1 MAAPLHVLIYEP
13 YPWGQVS
20 GNLQTLTFMLKH
32 VSREAVRFTLMVP
45 FDGGFLDLAKEYE
58 VETVEFPPP
67 DRVNQYGGA
76 ALRGGVVGRLRTVRE
91 LIAYNFQIRRY
102 LKDNAVDVV
111 YANSVRTAVTV
122 GLGAR
127 LAGVPMHLYIK
138 GELDNP
144 VIDHVA
150 LPMATRITFFSEQN
164 RDDRY
169 PMLIRMLSDRID
181 ILPPGLDPD
190 VLMAAEHASDID
202 DLGVRGEKIA
212 YVGQVFPAKGVHFL
226 LEAFGKIAPR
236 FPEAQLVLIGDPMI
250 DAYRDYPD
258 QLKQRAEELGV
269 SDRVHFPGWRRDVLQ
284 LLRSMDILVHP
295 TLAEGFGRAVLEAM
309 AMCLPVVAS
318 KVGGLRSSV
327 IEGETGFLVEVGDVD
342 AIADRMVALLSDPSL
357 RERMGAA
364 GRTRVH
370 GNYLV
375 GDKMDELTEIWQR
388 TSGNAR

>member
-1 MAAPLHVLIYEP
+1 M
-13 YPWGQVS
+13 
-20 GNLQTLTFMLKH
+20 
-32 VSREAVRFTLMVP
+32 
-45 FDGGFLDLAKEYE
+45 
-58 VETVEFPPP
+58 
-67 DRVNQYGGA
+67 
-76 ALRGGVVGRLRTVRE
+76 
-91 LIAYNFQIRRY
+91 
-102 LKDNAVDVV
+102 
-111 YANSVRTAVTV
+111 
-122 GLGAR
+122 
-127 LAGVPMHLYIK
+127 
-138 GELDNP
+138 
-144 VIDHVA
+144 
-150 LPMATRITFFSEQN
+150 
-164 RDDRY
+164 
-169 PMLIRMLSDRID
+169 
-181 ILPPGLDPD
+181 
-190 VLMAAEHASDID
+190 
-202 DLGVRGEKIA
+202 
-212 YVGQVFPAKGVHFL
+212 
-226 LEAFGKIAPR
+226 
-236 FPEAQLVLIGDPMI
+236 VLIGDPMI